1 MSADRFRMSDAD
13 WARIGPPQGFPEEA
27 RGRIDDRIRWF
38 RAFESGMKNRDP
50 PTARS
55 RLESA
60 ANATD
65 DLIKALKS
73 LPPEAVDALNLLEAT
88 PRGHV
93 SANANPLRMF
103 ERMLG
108 RIEELETLKG
118 WLTLGKTRL
127 IAKPSGANASNRY
140 WLARQLDG
148 IFHEYTGR
156 ALNQTPFG

>member
-1 MSADRFRMSDAD
+1 
-13 WARIGPPQGFPEEA
+13 
-27 RGRIDDRIRWF
+27 
-38 RAFESGMKNRDP
+38 
-50 PTARS
+50 
-55 RLESA
+55 
-60 ANATD
+60 
-65 DLIKALKS
+65 
-73 LPPEAVDALNLLEAT
+73 
-88 PRGHV
+88 
-93 SANANPLRMF
+93 MF

-156 ALNQTPFG
+156 ALNRSSKGAHTPRDFVTAVFRMADPEIGHRWIEQAIREVLKGREDTADNTRLGN